1 MDSSDLVARL
11 EQAEGPSRELDALIL
26 IVALEATS
34 EKFGLNTTFEAVQ
47 STVDGDSWSVVTFV
61 DGKKAD
67 RQSPPPFTA
76 SLDAAMTL
84 ARHDGEAFVVLSDAM
99 IQLENDGWPKGE
111 WAKTLPRYVA
121 AAALKARGE

>member
-1 MDSSDLVARL
+1 MTLIERI
-11 EQAEGPSRELDALIL
+11 EGAEGPDRSLDLAIST
-26 IVALEATS
+26 A
-34 EKFGLNTTFEAVQ
+34 LNTGR
-47 STVDGDSWSVVTFV
+47 STDPRNSG
-61 DGKKAD
+61 
-67 RQSPPPFTA
+67 PMHYTA